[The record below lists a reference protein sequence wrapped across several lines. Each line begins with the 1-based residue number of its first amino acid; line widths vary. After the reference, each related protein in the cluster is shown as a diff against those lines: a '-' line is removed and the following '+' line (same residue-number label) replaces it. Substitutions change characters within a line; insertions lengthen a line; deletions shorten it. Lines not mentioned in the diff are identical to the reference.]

1 MLNRGEG
8 EKGVGHYTLPFGLL
22 IFYLLIAARTV
33 LADWLARAHVRAC
46 DATARFL
53 RPV

>member
-22 IFYLLIAARTV
+22 ILNLLIAALV
-33 LADWLARAHVRAC
+33 LADWLARAHVRARV
-46 DATARFL
+46 TQPL
-53 RPV
+53 VS